1 MSSVHP
7 RRSNGSTP
15 DYLNQ
20 QSILPTASVPRH
32 PATLALGSAPDQQT
46 NPPTSPPL
54 DSSCSKLPKLQSEQ
68 ILVPNPSQPATA
80 SALPDYQP
88 PRTLPEPMK
97 QIPLSSPAARPPF
110 TLSAVPRLAPKL
122 RAPATTPH
130 TPRARAG
137 AVSRRRPS
145 LTREAHH
152 IMEHRTGDF
161 QEQNPPTRFQ

>member
-20 QSILPTASVPRH
+20 QSILPTASLPRH
-32 PATLALGSAPDQQT
+32 PATLSSGSAPDQQS
-46 NPPTSPPL
+46 NHPTSPPL
-54 DSSCSKLPKLQSEQ
+54 DSSCSKLPKLQTGQ
-68 ILVPNPSQPATA
+68 ISVPNPSQPATA

-88 PRTLPEPMK
+88 PRILPEPMK

-130 TPRARAG
+130 TARAG
-137 AVSRRRPS
+137 RSRVPS
-145 LTREAHH
+145 AALTHPGSTPHNGA
-152 IMEHRTGDF
+152 
-161 QEQNPPTRFQ
+161 QNW